1 MLPNKSLKYNA
12 FWNILSNV
20 LNILL
25 LFILTPIITKGL
37 GDAQYGIYIILGTIG
52 GALSIINLGLGE
64 ATLRY
69 VAFYYSKNDNEGVNR
84 VFNATLW
91 LYSLLGII
99 VTSIFFFIPEMIIR
113 LLNLSEL
120 GSEGSLLIR
129 LTLLLFFIN
138 FIYGC
143 FTSVPQ
149 ALQRYDIFSYIQIG
163 QNGIRFI
170 ANILV
175 IFLGYGLK
183 GLVIAQLSIG
193 ILSLFSVIIISKKLL
208 PFLMLYRIPSQKD
221 YKEIFSYGI
230 FSFLSQIVGLVW
242 QYCDNILLS
251 IFIGPQAVSYFS
263 IPMQVIGKVN
273 STISSGF
280 SVLFP
285 KFAAEKNTTVIKS
298 IYIKST
304 QLSLYLS
311 IVIFV
316 PMAIMIKDFLAIWIS
331 TDFAE
336 KSGFIATILAFSY
349 IVRGAF
355 LPYDSLL
362 KGLGVPQY
370 VMYITIASSFV
381 ILLCDLLLIPTLG
394 VNGVGYSY
402 LLSSLIGVFVIGC
415 IWKKYIKNENIIAY
429 KIFLFPYLV
438 SIGCFTII
446 YYLKNNIYLSIPDFI
461 SFLITGCIV
470 FILNL
475 IITVITI
482 RLIDKDFIREI
493 CYPFIIKLKEKCL
506 LKKQ

>member
-1 MLPNKSLKYNA
+1 MVYKKCFLRKRNRLENFNYS
-12 FWNILSNV
+12 
-20 LNILL
+20 
-25 LFILTPIITKGL
+25 
-37 GDAQYGIYIILGTIG
+37 QG
-52 GALSIINLGLGE
+52 GAYFITVCAKDHRCLFGRVDSECL
-64 ATLRY
+64 
-69 VAFYYSKNDNEGVNR
+69 AFDNDKSGV
-84 VFNATLW
+84 
-91 LYSLLGII
+91 
-99 VTSIFFFIPEMIIR
+99 
-113 LLNLSEL
+113 LLNDV
-120 GSEGSLLIR
+120 GRIVDK
-129 LTLLLFFIN
+129 TIH
-138 FIYGC
+138 
-143 FTSVPQ
+143 
-149 ALQRYDIFSYIQIG
+149 
-163 QNGIRFI
+163 GIES
-170 ANILV
+170 A
-175 IFLGYGLK
+175 YK
-183 GLVIAQLSIG
+183 GLVELDKYVVMPNHIHFVLFLSASGVEDSISPSISQIVRHLKSIVTKQVG
-193 ILSLFSVIIISKKLL
+193 YSVWQKSYYDHII
-208 PFLMLYRIPSQKD
+208 RNEKD

-331 TDFAE
+331 SDFAE

-370 VMYITIASSFV
+370 IMYITIASSFV

-415 IWKKYIKNENIIAY
+415 IWKKYIKNKNIIAY

>member
-1 MLPNKSLKYNA
+1 MPLKKSLKYNA
-12 FWNILSNV
+12 FWNILSNI

-37 GDAQYGIYIILGTIG
+37 GDVQYGIYIILGTIG

-69 VAFYYSKNDNEGVNR
+69 VALYHSKNDKEGVNR

-99 VTSIFFFIPEMIIR
+99 VTVTFFFMPEAIIR

-120 GSEGSLLIR
+120 GSDGTLLIQ
-129 LTLLLFFIN
+129 LTLVLFFIN

-143 FTSVPQ
+143 FTSIPQ

-170 ANILV
+170 VNILV
-175 IFLGYGLK
+175 ILLGYGLK
-183 GLVIAQLSIG
+183 GLVVTQLSIG
-193 ILSLFSVIIISKKLL
+193 ILSLLVVIIISKRLL
-208 PFLMLYRIPSQKD
+208 PFLSLYRIPSRKD
-221 YKEIFSYGI
+221 YKEVFSYGI
-230 FSFLSQIVGLVW
+230 FSFISQIVGLVW

-285 KFAAEKNTTVIKS
+285 KFASEKDVTTIKS

-311 IVIFV
+311 IIIFV
-316 PMAIMIKDFLAIWIS
+316 PIAIMIKDFLGIWIS
-331 TDFAE
+331 SDFAE

-349 IVRGAF
+349 IARGAF

-362 KGLGVPQY
+362 KGLGVPKY
-370 VMYITIASSFV
+370 IMYITIASSFI
-381 ILLCDLLLIPTLG
+381 ILFCDLLLIPSIG
-394 VNGVGYSY
+394 VEGVGYSY

-415 IWKKYIKNENIIAY
+415 IWKKYIKNKNIIAY

-438 SIGCFTII
+438 SIGCFTILLH
-446 YYLKNNIYLSIPDFI
+446 LKNNISLPTINFT
-461 SFLITGCIV
+461 SFLVTGCIV
-470 FILNL
+470 FIINL
-475 IITVITI
+475 AITFITI
-482 RLIDKDFIREI
+482 RIVDKDFIHEI
-493 CYPFIIKLKEKCL
+493 YYPFILKLKEKCL
-506 LKKQ
+506 SKKQ

>member
-1 MLPNKSLKYNA
+1 MPKLKSLKYNA
-12 FWNILSNV
+12 FWNILSNI

-25 LFILTPIITKGL
+25 LFILTPIITNGL
-37 GDAQYGIYIILGTIG
+37 GDVQYGIYIILGTIG

-69 VAFYYSKNDNEGVNR
+69 VALYYSKNDEEGVNR

-91 LYSLLGII
+91 LYSLLGVI
-99 VTSIFFFIPEMIIR
+99 VTSLFFFMPEVIIR
-113 LLNLSEL
+113 LLNLSAL
-120 GSEGSLLIR
+120 GSDGALLIQ
-129 LTLLLFFIN
+129 LTLVLFFIN

-143 FTSVPQ
+143 FTSIPQ

-170 ANILV
+170 VNILI
-175 IFLGYGLK
+175 IFWGYGIK
-183 GLVIAQLSIG
+183 GLVITQLCIG
-193 ILSLFSVIIISKKLL
+193 ILSLLIVIIISKKLL
-208 PFLMLYRIPSQKD
+208 PFLSLYRIPSKKD
-221 YKEIFSYGI
+221 YKEIFSYGV
-230 FSFLSQIVGLVW
+230 FSFMSQIVGLIW

-285 KFAAEKNTTVIKS
+285 KFASEKDTAAIKS

-311 IVIFV
+311 IIIFV
-316 PMAIMIKDFLAIWIS
+316 PMALMIKDFLGVWIS
-331 TDFAE
+331 SDFAE

-349 IVRGAF
+349 IARGAF

-362 KGLGVPQY
+362 KGLGVPKY
-370 VMYITIASSFV
+370 IMYITIASSFV
-381 ILLCDLLLIPTLG
+381 ILICDVSLIPSLG

-415 IWKKYIKNENIIAY
+415 IWKKYIKKKNIVAY

-438 SIGCFTII
+438 SVSCFII
-446 YYLKNNIYLSIPDFI
+446 LSHLKNSINLSATNITSFFI
-461 SFLITGCIV
+461 MGFIV
-470 FILNL
+470 FIINL
-475 IITVITI
+475 MITFITI
-482 RLIDKDFIREI
+482 RIIDKKFIDEI
-493 CYPFIIKLKEKCL
+493 CYSFIIKFKEKCL
-506 LKKQ
+506 SRKK

>member
-1 MLPNKSLKYNA
+1 MLQNKSLKYNA

-37 GDAQYGIYIILGTIG
+37 GDVQYGIYIILGTIG

-69 VAFYYSKNDNEGVNR
+69 VAFYHSKNDKEGVNR

-99 VTSIFFFIPEMIIR
+99 VTGIFFFTPETIIR

-120 GSEGSLLIR
+120 GSEGALLIR
-129 LTLLLFFIN
+129 LTLLLFFTN

-163 QNGIRFI
+163 QNSIRFVV
-170 ANILV
+170 NILV
-175 IFLGYGLK
+175 ILLGYGLK
-183 GLVIAQLSIG
+183 GLVITQLSIG
-193 ILSLFSVIIISKKLL
+193 ILSLFAVIVISKKLL
-208 PFLMLYRIPSQKD
+208 PFLALYRIPSRKD
-221 YKEIFSYGI
+221 YKEVFSYGI
-230 FSFLSQIVGLVW
+230 FSFLSQIVGLIW

-251 IFIGPQAVSYFS
+251 VFIGPQAVSYFS

-285 KFAAEKNTTVIKS
+285 KFAAEKDTTVIKS
-298 IYIKST
+298 IYIRST

-316 PMAIMIKDFLAIWIS
+316 PMAIMIKDFLEIWIS
-331 TDFAE
+331 AGFAE

-349 IVRGAF
+349 IIRGA
-355 LPYDSLL
+355 
-362 KGLGVPQY
+362 
-370 VMYITIASSFV
+370 A
-381 ILLCDLLLIPTLG
+381 
-394 VNGVGYSY
+394 
-402 LLSSLIGVFVIGC
+402 
-415 IWKKYIKNENIIAY
+415 
-429 KIFLFPYLV
+429 
-438 SIGCFTII
+438 
-446 YYLKNNIYLSIPDFI
+446 
-461 SFLITGCIV
+461 
-470 FILNL
+470 
-475 IITVITI
+475 
-482 RLIDKDFIREI
+482 
-493 CYPFIIKLKEKCL
+493 
-506 LKKQ
+506 